1 MSVMKVGIFWMAV
14 LTQQARGAQPFLK
27 PKTVATAEDLTK
39 VNVTNT
45 FMETKLGPFD
55 TEAEACDY
63 CSTSYTKQGDAP
75 AGPIAPKCV
84 CMAYPDAGKFM
95 MFCATPPSAAGYVA
109 DKKGCTCKYKD
120 MENMGKTTC
129 KAIEA

>member
-1 MSVMKVGIFWMAV
+1 MSFVKSIVCLAIFA
-14 LTQQARGAQPFLK
+14 QPARGALFRGTPAQDG
-27 PKTVATAEDLTK
+27 AAELAK
-39 VNVTNT
+39 VNVTAT
-45 FMETKLGPFD
+45 QFVETNLGPFD